1 MRSFIDEFM
10 SEQADSWIDSEE
22 EQAPV
27 SRKTNEPEEPK
38 YEEDE
43 EDDEEEDPVVEIFR
57 EMIDELSVIRKTLQ
71 DINSK
76 IGSGSVSAPL
86 SNEMATPS
94 TPDPQVMSIL
104 SQPKTPTMEAKQA
117 LDDVNALL

>member
-1 MRSFIDEFM
+1 MRSFLDEFM

-22 EQAPV
+22 EQSPV
-27 SRKTNEPEEPK
+27 SRKTEEHKEPE
-38 YEEDE
+38 YEE

-76 IGSGSVSAPL
+76 IGSGSFSAPQ
-86 SNEMATPS
+86 SNEVATPS
-94 TPDPQVMSIL
+94 TVEPQNLSIL

>member
-1 MRSFIDEFM
+1 MRSFLDEFM

-27 SRKTNEPEEPK
+27 SRKTEEPK
-38 YEEDE
+38 EPEYEE

-76 IGSGSVSAPL
+76 MGSGSVSAPL

>member
-1 MRSFIDEFM
+1 MRSFLDEFM

-27 SRKTNEPEEPK
+27 SRKTEEPK
-38 YEEDE
+38 ESEYEE

-76 IGSGSVSAPL
+76 MDSGSFSAPQ
-86 SNEMATPS
+86 SNEVATPS
-94 TPDPQVMSIL
+94 TVEPQNMSIL
-104 SQPKTPTMEAKQA
+104 SQPKSPTMEAKQA

>member
-1 MRSFIDEFM
+1 MRSFLDEFM

-22 EQAPV
+22 EQAPI
-27 SRKTNEPEEPK
+27 SRKTEEPK
-38 YEEDE
+38 EPEYEE

-76 IGSGSVSAPL
+76 MGSGSFSAPQ
-86 SNEMATPS
+86 SNEVATPS
-94 TPDPQVMSIL
+94 TVEPQNMSIL
-104 SQPKTPTMEAKQA
+104 SQPKSPTMEAKQA